1 MENSISR
8 KDFLQSQLNFGNEI
22 VIKNQ
27 EFINGYMSFYM
38 EFFLMLIH
46 LKESLLKNSS
56 VYPEMEDNNIKGKL
70 MTYHLEAT
78 KDFGEVLQKLPE
90 LSMKVENI
98 SNYIVEM
105 KTKIQKI
112 LDEYNTLWN
121 SDNM

>member
-46 LKESLLKNSS
+46 LKESLLKISS
-56 VYPEMEDNNIKGKL
+56 VFPEMEDNNIKGKL